1 MACWFHTKGNF
12 FCVSFFGRFSLSLIL
27 SKSFDL
33 LAMEDHPHD
42 ESFDLQEIH
51 RFLSLLSLSLLV
63 HSLIFFAILSRVKEL
78 EYVHR
83 NCIDESGESIPCGF
97 EALAQDYAL
106 QLEVTA
112 SLKTLLDL
120 FLH

>member
-1 MACWFHTKGNF
+1 MVLACWFHTKGNF
-12 FCVSFFGRFSLSLIL
+12 FCVSFFSRFSISSIL

-33 LAMEDHPHD
+33 LAMEVHPHD

-78 EYVHR
+78 EYVTV
-83 NCIDESGESIPCGF
+83 I
-97 EALAQDYAL
+97 A
-106 QLEVTA
+106 
-112 SLKTLLDL
+112 
-120 FLH
+120 